1 MSITEDKIREIVEET
16 KKQLGPGAN
25 DETVKKVV
33 LETIRRLGTEDSKYV
48 TEHPST
54 FKYLNQTEGRIIV
67 TAFGKNQPGV
77 ISGISQEL
85 TNCNCDILDV
95 SQKIM
100 QEFFTLI
107 MLVDIKNA
115 ICPFGVI
122 KENMA
127 RISEKLNI
135 RVLAQHEDVFKAMH
149 RV

>member
-1 MSITEDKIREIVEET
+1 MSITEDQIRSIVEET
-16 KKQLGPGAN
+16 KRQLGSQAS
-25 DETVKKVV
+25 DELVKKVV
-33 LETIRRLGTEDSKYV
+33 METVRRLDEDRPAYV

-67 TAFGKNQPGV
+67 TAFGKNQPGI
-77 ISGISQEL
+77 ISSISQTL

-115 ICPFGVI
+115 ICPFGII
-122 KENMA
+122 KDNLSQT
-127 RISEKLNI
+127 SEKLGI
-135 RVLAQHEDVFKAMH
+135 RVLAQHEDVFRAMH